1 MDAKALIEHTLGV
14 VLVGGASRRMGKDKA
29 SIEFDGT
36 TLLERSVG
44 VLAEVFLSVVVSGGD
59 WSPDGFRVLPDLV
72 PGLGPLGGLDTAY
85 GVAAGRSVFLL
96 AVDMP
101 FVDASIIRGIAD
113 PEVAAMSV
121 RVPMGDGR
129 RQPLCAV
136 YGSGLGP
143 IVRDRIDGRNRSME
157 SLFAAVNLEEITG
170 FDDDVFMNVNTQAD
184 LEAAIKR
191 TGRHRSTR

>member
-1 MDAKALIEHTLGV
+1 MIDHTLGV
-14 VLVGGASRRMGKDKA
+14 VLVGGASRRMGSDKA

-36 TLLERSVG
+36 TLLERSVA
-44 VLAEVFLSVVVSGGD
+44 VLSEVFVSVVISGGD
-59 WSPDGFRVLPDLV
+59 RALAGIRVIPDLV

-85 GVAAGRSVFLL
+85 RTASGRGVFLL

-101 FVDASIIRGIAD
+101 FVDASTVRGIVE
-113 PEVAAMSV
+113 PPVAAMSV
-121 RVPMGDGR
+121 RVPVADGR

-143 IVRDRIDGRNRSME
+143 VVRDRIEGKDRSMQ
-157 SLFAAVNLEEITG
+157 SLFGAVDLEEVAG
-170 FDDDVFMNVNTQAD
+170 FDDDVFTNVNTQAD
-184 LEAAIKR
+184 LEAALKR